1 MTKTK
6 TPNKNSRTAA
16 LPLLEPA
23 TKYGLSGLMKHLL
36 DVYFSEEKDG
46 TLAKAFTYTQ
56 GPFIDAF
63 ESGLILHTYHPN
75 ELHFSFNGFRGL
87 IKKCYPEYL
96 DYLTDKRDYGDIM
109 KVFKNA
115 GGTLTDS
122 DMERLHD
129 LDDLLDDSEIIFVP
143 G

>member
-1 MTKTK
+1 
-6 TPNKNSRTAA
+6 
-16 LPLLEPA
+16 
-23 TKYGLSGLMKHLL
+23 
-36 DVYFSEEKDG
+36 
-46 TLAKAFTYTQ
+46 
-56 GPFIDAF
+56 
-63 ESGLILHTYHPN
+63 
-75 ELHFSFNGFRGL
+75 
-87 IKKCYPEYL
+87 
-96 DYLTDKRDYGDIM
+96 M